1 MNRLPDLHQ
10 ASLDEETLDALFQ
23 DIATF
28 GKEIEV
34 TPKWQ
39 ARREVGDASMTLHEA
54 HAALRDRSLRG
65 AQLRYIFQGQL
76 WCDTLVRALEGWQL
90 TRINLD
96 LATER
101 STA

>member
-10 ASLDEETLDALFQ
+10 APLDDETLDALFQ

-39 ARREVGDASMTLHEA
+39 ARREVGDASMTLNEA
-54 HAALRDRSLRG
+54 HAALRERSLHG
-65 AQLRYIFQGQL
+65 AQIRYTFQGQS